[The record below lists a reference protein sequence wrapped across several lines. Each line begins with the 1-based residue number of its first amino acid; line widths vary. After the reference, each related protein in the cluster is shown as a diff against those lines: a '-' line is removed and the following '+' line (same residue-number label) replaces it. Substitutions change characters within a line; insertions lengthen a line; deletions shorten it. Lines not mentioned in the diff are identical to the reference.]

1 MNVAPFQLKRELRGL
16 LTLGLP
22 IILTQL
28 IQVSN
33 TTVAILM
40 MGRVGSIEL
49 AALGLGGS
57 FMIFVF
63 LVCLGIMMSL
73 SPTIAQH
80 FGAGRIEGIRRAFQ
94 QGLWLVLATGISAFF
109 LLRQMG
115 QLMHWIGVDPEVIPL
130 AQAYLNLAA
139 WSMPATCLYLALRFL
154 CEATGHS
161 RPMLVINIATLPVV
175 VVGNWAL
182 IFGHWGLPALGVE
195 GAALNLILVMS
206 LNAMGMLVFV
216 LLAPRYRARNLF
228 VSFSLPSKEFLTLLK
243 LGLPIAGTL
252 VLDSGFFSAIALMMG
267 KMGHLWL
274 AAHQVAINYATIA
287 FMIPVSLS
295 SATMARVG
303 QAMGQGDPV
312 LARQRGFLGISASL
326 LLVVPSIVLILT
338 FPQWVAGLYTGDL
351 AVIQA
356 ALPLLLAAA
365 MLQIFDATYITAQGA
380 LRGLKDVNG
389 PMLISLSFWVCGL
402 PAAWLMGLVIGWGA
416 VGLWW
421 GMVSGVALTAVLLVW
436 RFHWRSART
445 IRETRA

>member
-326 LLVVPSIVLILT
+326 LLVVPSIVLILA

-421 GMVSGVALTAVLLVW
+421 GMVFGVALTAVLLVW

-445 IRETRA
+445 IRETRT

>member
-445 IRETRA
+445 IRETQA

>member
-338 FPQWVAGLYTGDL
+338 FPQWVAGLYSGDL

>member
-130 AQAYLNLAA
+130 AQTYLNLAA

>member
-1 MNVAPFQLKRELRGL
+1 
-16 LTLGLP
+16 
-22 IILTQL
+22 
-28 IQVSN
+28 
-33 TTVAILM
+33 
-40 MGRVGSIEL
+40 
-49 AALGLGGS
+49 
-57 FMIFVF
+57 
-63 LVCLGIMMSL
+63 MMSL

-130 AQAYLNLAA
+130 AQTYLNLAA

-326 LLVVPSIVLILT
+326 LLVVPSIVLILA

-421 GMVSGVALTAVLLVW
+421 GMVFGVALTAVLLVW

>member
-130 AQAYLNLAA
+130 AQAHLNLAA

-182 IFGHWGLPALGVE
+182 
-195 GAALNLILVMS
+195 
-206 LNAMGMLVFV
+206 
-216 LLAPRYRARNLF
+216 
-228 VSFSLPSKEFLTLLK
+228 
-243 LGLPIAGTL
+243 
-252 VLDSGFFSAIALMMG
+252 FSA
-267 KMGHLWL
+267 
-274 AAHQVAINYATIA
+274 
-287 FMIPVSLS
+287 
-295 SATMARVG
+295 
-303 QAMGQGDPV
+303 
-312 LARQRGFLGISASL
+312 
-326 LLVVPSIVLILT
+326 
-338 FPQWVAGLYTGDL
+338 TGACL
-351 AVIQA
+351 
-356 ALPLLLAAA
+356 
-365 MLQIFDATYITAQGA
+365 
-380 LRGLKDVNG
+380 
-389 PMLISLSFWVCGL
+389 
-402 PAAWLMGLVIGWGA
+402 
-416 VGLWW
+416 
-421 GMVSGVALTAVLLVW
+421 
-436 RFHWRSART
+436 HWA
-445 IRETRA
+445 

>member
-130 AQAYLNLAA
+130 AQTYLNLAA

-445 IRETRA
+445 IRETQA

>member
-303 QAMGQGDPV
+303 QAMGQGDPA

-445 IRETRA
+445 IRETQA

>member
-338 FPQWVAGLYTGDL
+338 FPQWVAGLYSGDL

-421 GMVSGVALTAVLLVW
+421 GMVFGVALTAVLLVW